1 MISILRLNV
10 LMNEIQDELN
20 KYSDLNI
27 EEYKQLIERKDFQ
40 FNFNIKQFNLELKH
54 LNEEQLSELLL
65 LFKIY
70 EQQQS
75 KDSVELVATLPVN
88 VNNRFRKT
96 IGVVRQIIIE
106 AQEELMITG
115 YAVSEYFDEIFD
127 LIITKSLMGVNVSF
141 FIDNNPR
148 VIAYMKSVMERND
161 LGSVTLYKYKG
172 VEQFSSLHAKVITAD
187 KKKAFVSSSNLSY
200 NGIVNNLEIGTLF
213 TGKKVDEINN
223 LFEQLINEDCFIKMI

>member
-1 MISILRLNV
+1 
-10 LMNEIQDELN
+10 MNEIQDELN
-20 KYSDLNI
+20 KYNHLNV
-27 EEYKQLIERKDFQ
+27 EEYKQLIERKDFE
-40 FNFNIKQFNLELKH
+40 FNFNVKQLNLGVKH
-54 LNEEQLSELLL
+54 LNKEQLSELLL

-75 KDSVELVATLPVN
+75 QDSVELVATLPVN
-88 VNNRFRKT
+88 VNNRLRKT
-96 IGVVRQIIIE
+96 LGVVRQIIIE
-106 AQEELMITG
+106 AQKELLITG

-127 LIITKSLMGVNVSF
+127 LIITKSLEGVNVSF
-141 FIDNNPR
+141 FIDDNPK
-148 VIAYMKSVMERND
+148 VIAYMKSVMERSD
-161 LGSVTLYKYKG
+161 LSNVILYKYKG
-172 VEQFSSLHAKVITAD
+172 AGQFSSLHAKVITAD